1 MKAILTLSQGIEQY
15 LSDLSIKNYSEL
27 TVYGYSL
34 RLKRFSQWCDERGL
48 SLAAEITEAHI
59 NRYRRYLHQTTY
71 ADKRLKAATQKN
83 HLLVI
88 KQYFRWLTKNHH
100 IPINP
105 TAEMQLPKTPYKIT
119 HRLLTQSE
127 IKRFIEAIDLTS
139 ATGLRDRSIIETL
152 YSTGLRRAELINLV
166 IDDVEISEGMVL
178 VRQGKGNKDRRVP
191 IGERALYWLDQY
203 LSEWRPQ
210 CVRNCPRSAYSDWL
224 YLSEKGH
231 KMLGNN
237 LGNAIRDYKQKAGIS
252 KPGGCHLFRHAM
264 ATHMLENGADI
275 RYIQEM
281 LGHSNLSSTQIY
293 TKVSNQGLKDI
304 HRQTHPTAVVDNKDN
319 TGEKPASVEKSF
331 SVVQSSS
338 NDKLH

>member
-1 MKAILTLSQGIEQY
+1 MKAIFTLSKGIDQY
-15 LSDLSIKNYSEL
+15 LSDLAIKNYSEL
-27 TVYGYSL
+27 TVYSYK
-34 RLKRFSQWCDERGL
+34 LKLNLFTHWCDERSL
-48 SLAAEITEAHI
+48 SLAADITEAHI

-71 ADKRLKAATQKN
+71 KDKRLKASTQKG

-88 KQYFRWLTKNHH
+88 KQVFGWLTKNHH

-105 TAEMQLPKTPYKIT
+105 TAEMSLPKTPYKIT
-119 HRLLTQSE
+119 HRLLTQTE
-127 IKRFIEAIDLTS
+127 IKRFIEAIDLNS

-191 IGERALYWLDQY
+191 IGERALYWLDKY
-203 LSEWRPQ
+203 LSEWRPY
-210 CVRNCPRSAYSDWL
+210 CPRCTNSDWL
-224 YLSEKGH
+224 YLSEKGY

-237 LGNAIRDYKQKAGIS
+237 LGNAIRDYKQKAQIN

-304 HRQTHPTAVVDNKDN
+304 HRQTHPTAINEVIDKKDN
-319 TGEKPASVEKSF
+319 TGEQSTSVGESF
-331 SVVQSSS
+331 SVAPSSS